1 MKIVLKKKRIF
12 LSLKSIKIQGS
23 SGSVGEGT
31 MTFDRFC
38 GKALN
43 DRVAA
48 DQPSS
53 SVAITSKFKQSVK
66 LG

>member
-1 MKIVLKKKRIF
+1 MLKK
-12 LSLKSIKIQGS
+12 GS
-23 SGSVGEGT
+23 SQSVGEGT

-48 DQPSS
+48 DQPAS
-53 SVAITSKFKQSVK
+53 SVAITSTCQKEF
-66 LG
+66 